1 MSATLALD
9 LEQLKLLIG
18 QRPIEEK
25 VELIRYLEKETFEI
39 RFRRLLQ
46 ILKTADINLDEITRE
61 VETVRQKRH
70 AGSNSGRH

>member
-46 ILKTADINLDEITRE
+46 ILKTADIKLDEITRE
-61 VETVRQKRH
+61 VEIVRQKRY
-70 AGSNSGRH
+70 ARSNSGRH

>member
-18 QRPIEEK
+18 QCPIEEK

-46 ILKTADINLDEITRE
+46 RLRTANIKLDDITRE
-61 VETVRQKRH
+61 VETVRRKRYER
-70 AGSNSGRH
+70 SN

>member
-18 QRPIEEK
+18 QCPIEEK

-46 ILKTADINLDEITRE
+46 RLRTADIKLDEITRE
-61 VETVRQKRH
+61 VESVRQERY
-70 AGSNSGRH
+70 ARSN